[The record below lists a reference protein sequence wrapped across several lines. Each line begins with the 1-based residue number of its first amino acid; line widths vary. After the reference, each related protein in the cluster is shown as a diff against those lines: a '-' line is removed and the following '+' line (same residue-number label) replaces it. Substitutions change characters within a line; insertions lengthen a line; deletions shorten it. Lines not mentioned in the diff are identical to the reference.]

1 MGKKEKRKKKEK
13 NSPISSSDGGVG
25 KKGMKDFHA
34 LAVAESFGIIP
45 MEISM
50 QKRRITLSKGKGHLF
65 LQLKVEEENMK
76 PW

>member
-1 MGKKEKRKKKEK
+1 MKQKEK

-25 KKGMKDFHA
+25 VKGFHA
-34 LAVAESFGIIP
+34 LAVAERFGIIP
-45 MEISM
+45 MEINM
-50 QKRRITLSKGKGHLF
+50 QKMRITLSKGKSHLF